1 MNIGIIGA
9 GPMAQAVGSLAIRA
23 GHRVMMSNSRGPQS
37 LLALR
42 DAMGCETGSVAD
54 AAAFADIAL
63 AAIPLQ
69 AWRAIPAAPLEGKV
83 VLNPQNYFPQFGRIA
98 ELERGELT
106 TAELLARHLPQS
118 HVVKTLN
125 AILVE
130 EVVPDARAAGMKDR
144 RALPVA
150 GDDLGAKKAAIQ
162 FLDQIGY
169 DAVDTGALA
178 EGWRFE
184 RRRPAYCVPLD
195 TAGLSRMLAVTTR
208 DTFMPEGHWRYQRG
222 IRA

>member
-69 AWRAIPAAPLEGKV
+69 AWRAIPAAPLEGKSSSIRKTT
-83 VLNPQNYFPQFGRIA
+83 FPN
-98 ELERGELT
+98 
-106 TAELLARHLPQS
+106 
-118 HVVKTLN
+118 LN
-125 AILVE
+125 AL
-130 EVVPDARAAGMKDR
+130 
-144 RALPVA
+144 
-150 GDDLGAKKAAIQ
+150 Q
-162 FLDQIGY
+162 SWS
-169 DAVDTGALA
+169 A
-178 EGWRFE
+178 EN
-184 RRRPAYCVPLD
+184 
-195 TAGLSRMLAVTTR
+195 
-208 DTFMPEGHWRYQRG
+208 
-222 IRA
+222 